1 VPATPIQLQVNA
13 LLTQMNNPAPAGF
26 VFAVMNPFCLLTFRN
41 IVQKPIS
48 MRIPRI
54 FHSGA
59 IALDG
64 ELQLDDDAANHVG
77 RVLRMSIGA
86 ELVLFNGDGF
96 NYAARITASDKK
108 RVHVTVTQRQP
119 NPVESPVS
127 IHLGQGISRGDRM
140 DFAIQKA
147 VELGVTEI
155 TPLFTERC
163 GVKLD
168 GERLAKRN
176 EQWQK
181 IAISACEQSGRSIV
195 PVVHPAISLTQWL
208 AQDTKELKLTLHPW
222 AKDTIKT
229 LIPNQHIRLVIGPEG
244 GFSEQEMLQT
254 AAANFTG
261 IQLGP
266 RVLRTE
272 TAALTAISALQL
284 QFGDLA

>member
-1 VPATPIQLQVNA
+1 
-13 LLTQMNNPAPAGF
+13 
-26 VFAVMNPFCLLTFRN
+26 
-41 IVQKPIS
+41 

-54 FHSGA
+54 YHSSV
-59 IALDG
+59 IALHH
-64 ELQLDDDAANHVG
+64 EFALDEDAANHVG
-77 RVLRMSIGA
+77 RVLRMPVGS
-86 ELVLFNGDGF
+86 ELLLFNGDGF
-96 NYAARITASDKK
+96 NYPAHISSADKK
-108 RVHVTVTQRQP
+108 RVMVTATSQLT

-168 GERLAKRN
+168 GERLQKRN

-195 PVVHPAISLTQWL
+195 PTVHPAISLQQWL
-208 AQDTKELKLTLHPW
+208 AQQTKELKLTLHPR
-222 AKDTIKT
+222 ASDTIKT
-229 LIPNQHIRLVIGPEG
+229 LTASSHIRLVIGPEG
-244 GFSEQEMLQT
+244 GFTDLEMTQT
-254 AAANFTG
+254 SDAGFTG

>member
-1 VPATPIQLQVNA
+1 
-13 LLTQMNNPAPAGF
+13 
-26 VFAVMNPFCLLTFRN
+26 
-41 IVQKPIS
+41 

-54 FHSGA
+54 YHSSV
-59 IALDG
+59 IALHH
-64 ELQLDDDAANHVG
+64 EFALDEDAANHVG
-77 RVLRMSIGA
+77 RVLRMPVGS
-86 ELVLFNGDGF
+86 ELLLFNGDGF
-96 NYAARITASDKK
+96 NYPAYISNADKK
-108 RVHVTVTQRQP
+108 RIMVTATSQLT

-168 GERLAKRN
+168 GERLQKRN

-195 PVVHPAISLTQWL
+195 PTVHPAISLQQWL
-208 AQDTKELKLTLHPW
+208 AQQTKELKLTLHPR
-222 AKDTIKT
+222 ASDTIKT
-229 LIPNQHIRLVIGPEG
+229 LTASSHIRLIIGPEG
-244 GFSEQEMLQT
+244 GFTDLEMTQT
-254 AAANFTG
+254 SDAGFTG

>member
-1 VPATPIQLQVNA
+1 
-13 LLTQMNNPAPAGF
+13 
-26 VFAVMNPFCLLTFRN
+26 
-41 IVQKPIS
+41 

-54 FHSGA
+54 YQPGA
-59 IALDG
+59 LAPQHT
-64 ELQLDDDAANHVG
+64 LQLVDDAANHVG
-77 RVLRMSIGA
+77 RVLRMQAGDK
-86 ELVLFNGDGF
+86 LCLFNGDGHD
-96 NYAARITASDKK
+96 YPAEITGTDKK
-108 RVHVTVTQRQP
+108 TITVQITERVDNR
-119 NPVESPVS
+119 VESPLK

-168 GERLAKRN
+168 AQRLQKRT

-181 IAISACEQSGRSIV
+181 IAISACEQSGRSVV
-195 PVVHPAISLTQWL
+195 PTVHPAQNLDKWL
-208 AQDTKELKLTLHPW
+208 AQHTNELKLTLDPW

-229 LIPNQHIRLVIGPEG
+229 LTPVSSVRLIIGPEG
-244 GFSEQEMLQT
+244 GFSEREVQLT
-254 AAANFTG
+254 TG
-261 IQLGP
+261 AGFVAVQLGP

-284 QFGDLA
+284 QMGDLA

>member
-1 VPATPIQLQVNA
+1 
-13 LLTQMNNPAPAGF
+13 
-26 VFAVMNPFCLLTFRN
+26 
-41 IVQKPIS
+41 

-54 FHSGA
+54 YHSKT
-59 IALDG
+59 IPLNLEF
-64 ELQLDDDAANHVG
+64 ELEDEAANHVG
-77 RVLRMSIGA
+77 RVLRMNAGA
-86 ELVLFNGDGF
+86 ELILFNGDGF
-96 NYAARITASDKK
+96 NYPARISRCEKK
-108 RVHVTVTQRQP
+108 SVSVIAIEPQA
-119 NPVESPVS
+119 NPVESPLK

-147 VELGVTEI
+147 VELGVSEI

-168 GERLAKRN
+168 GDRLSKRN

-181 IAISACEQSGRSIV
+181 IAISACEQSGRSVV
-195 PVVHPAISLTQWL
+195 PVVHPAVALNVWL
-208 AQDTKELKLTLHPW
+208 AQTTKELKLTLHPW
-222 AKDTIKT
+222 ASDTIKT
-229 LIPNQHIRLVIGPEG
+229 LIPNHNIRLVIGPEG
-244 GFSEQEMLQT
+244 GFSEQEMAHTT
-254 AAANFTG
+254 AAGFTG

>member
-1 VPATPIQLQVNA
+1 
-13 LLTQMNNPAPAGF
+13 
-26 VFAVMNPFCLLTFRN
+26 
-41 IVQKPIS
+41 

-54 FHSGA
+54 YNAGTYQLNMHYQ
-59 IALDG
+59 
-64 ELQLDDDAANHVG
+64 LQEDAVNHIS
-77 RVLRMSIGA
+77 RVLRMQTGQQII
-86 ELVLFNGDGF
+86 LFNGDG
-96 NYAARITASDKK
+96 YDYPATIIQSDKK
-108 RVHVTVTQRQP
+108 QVQVQIQAKDP
-119 NPVESPVS
+119 NPTESPLR

-168 GERLAKRN
+168 GERLIKRN

-181 IAISACEQSGRSIV
+181 IAISACEQSGRSVI
-195 PVVHPAISLTQWL
+195 PIIHPAISLTEWL
-208 AQDTKELKLTLHPW
+208 AQPTKELKLTLHP
-222 AKDTIKT
+222 AANDTIKT
-229 LIPNQHIRLVIGPEG
+229 LSTTQHIRLIIGPEG
-244 GFSEQEMLQT
+244 GFSEQEITLT
-254 AAANFTG
+254 ASAGFTG

-272 TAALTAISALQL
+272 TAALAAIGALQL

>member
-1 VPATPIQLQVNA
+1 
-13 LLTQMNNPAPAGF
+13 
-26 VFAVMNPFCLLTFRN
+26 
-41 IVQKPIS
+41 

-54 FHSGA
+54 YQPGVLSPQQV
-59 IALDG
+59 IALS
-64 ELQLDDDAANHVG
+64 EEQANHVG
-77 RVLRMSIGA
+77 RVLRMEAGDA
-86 ELVLFNGDGF
+86 LVLFNGDGF
-96 NYAARITASDKK
+96 NYPAVITATGKK
-108 RVHVTVTQRQP
+108 SVQVQINEQLE
-119 NPVESPVS
+119 NPVESPLK

-168 GERLAKRN
+168 AERLQKRT

-181 IAISACEQSGRSIV
+181 IAISACEQSGRSVV
-195 PVVHPAISLTQWL
+195 PTVHSALHFDKWL
-208 AQDTKELKLTLHPW
+208 AQPTEELKLTLDPW

-229 LIPNQHIRLVIGPEG
+229 LKPVNALRLVIGPEG
-244 GFSEQEMLQT
+244 GFSDREVMLTTQ
-254 AAANFTG
+254 AGFVAV
-261 IQLGP
+261 QLGP

-284 QFGDLA
+284 QMGDLA

>member
-1 VPATPIQLQVNA
+1 
-13 LLTQMNNPAPAGF
+13 
-26 VFAVMNPFCLLTFRN
+26 
-41 IVQKPIS
+41 

-54 FHSGA
+54 YHSSA
-59 IALDG
+59 IALHH
-64 ELQLDDDAANHVG
+64 EFALDEDAANHVG
-77 RVLRMSIGA
+77 RVLRMPVGS
-86 ELVLFNGDGF
+86 ELLLFNGDGF
-96 NYAARITASDKK
+96 NYPAHISNADKK
-108 RVHVTVTQRQP
+108 RVMVSATSQQP

-168 GERLAKRN
+168 GERLQKRN

-195 PVVHPAISLTQWL
+195 PKVHPAISLQQWL
-208 AQDTKELKLTLHPW
+208 SQQTKELKLTLHPR
-222 AKDTIKT
+222 ATDTIKT
-229 LIPNQHIRLVIGPEG
+229 LTASCHIRLVIGPEG
-244 GFSEQEMLQT
+244 GFTDLEMAQT
-254 AAANFTG
+254 SDAGFTG